1 MNLTHAPRAARAGAL
16 AALVGVALSA
26 LTVAPAHADT
36 VLYNADDNS
45 SYAYNL
51 NPANAISGGV
61 ETWGSTSL
69 TDDGVKDYSGYGA
82 SGSLAREQ
90 GPDPVKTNTGC
101 PVGYRASSRTFIVTA
116 GKLET
121 PAAVMRQG
129 NAATTLWGFQG
140 NGMTLNSDRAS
151 SWGSLSATQN
161 PDGTNAYVV
170 TCDAPSSASGGNP
183 TNSNPIGNSKYFVL
197 FYQVSSSGT
206 HWEVTTDPRPAA
218 LTATTTT
225 LAASGVTAA
234 AATLTATVA
243 PTAATGTVQ
252 FKQAGVAIGSP
263 VAVTNGTASYSVS
276 GLSAST
282 TYGFTAEYSGDTA
295 YAASASASTS
305 VTTVAAAA
313 DSSSSSVNVTVPT
326 VTPTTPTGLKI
337 SVKPGSTI
345 ALTGA
350 ATRTQGAAWSATG
363 SLGNVT
369 VNDDRR
375 VAGAA
380 WTLSGKVTAF
390 TSGSNTVA
398 ASNLGWAPAK
408 VSGAGDAGSAVTAG
422 SNGGLSTD
430 QPLAAGT
437 GTTDANVITT
447 VGAGLTLAVPADS
460 AAGDY
465 TATLTLTLI

>member
-1 MNLTHAPRAARAGAL
+1 MDITHAPRGARLGAL
-16 AALVGVALSA
+16 AALSGLVLSTLVGIPA
-26 LTVAPAHADT
+26 AHADNTPVFDYT
-36 VLYNADDNS
+36 VTNS
-45 SYAYNL
+45 AYPYHL
-51 NPANAISGGV
+51 DPANAISGYTLTATPTSRTGEV
-61 ETWGSTSL
+61 GGSSALKWGPGRITI
-69 TDDGVKDYSGYGA
+69 D
-82 SGSLAREQ
+82 
-90 GPDPVKTNTGC
+90 TGC
-101 PVGYRASSRTFIVTA
+101 PVGYRASSRQFVVTQDGVETGVQSSLVA
-116 GKLET
+116 GPAVTTYGFHDGET
-121 PAAVMRQG
+121 ITYAAGADTPNFEYMNQ
-129 NAATTLWGFQG
+129 TTLPTGVNAVVFTCDPHDADG
-140 NGMTLNSDRAS
+140 NYIDV
-151 SWGSLSATQN
+151 
-161 PDGTNAYVV
+161 DGT
-170 TCDAPSSASGGNP
+170 S
-183 TNSNPIGNSKYFVL
+183 IGNSKYFVL
-197 FYQVSSSGT
+197 WLKVDRAAETWS
-206 HWEVTTDPRPAA
+206 VTTDPRSAA

-225 LAASGVTAA
+225 LAASGVTVA

-243 PTAATGTVQ
+243 PAAATGTVQ

-263 VAVTNGTASYSVS
+263 VAVANGTASYSVS

-282 TYGFTAEYSGDTA
+282 TYGFTAEYSGDTT

-313 DSSSSSVNVTVPT
+313 DSSNSSVNVTVPT

-380 WTLSGKVTAF
+380 WTLSGQSSAF

-398 ASNLGWAPAK
+398 ASNLGWTPAK
-408 VSGAGDAGSAVTAG
+408 VSGVGGTAG
-422 SNGGLSTD
+422 AAATGLDSS
-430 QPLAAGT
+430 QPLATGT
-437 GTTDANVITT
+437 GTTDANVTT
-447 VGAGLTLAVPADS
+447 VVSAGLTLAVPADS